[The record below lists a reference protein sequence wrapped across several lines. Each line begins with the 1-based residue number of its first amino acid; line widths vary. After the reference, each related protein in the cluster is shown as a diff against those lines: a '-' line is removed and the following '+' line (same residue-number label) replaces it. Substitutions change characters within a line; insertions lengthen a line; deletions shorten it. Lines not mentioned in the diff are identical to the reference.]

1 MRPVFAFAFVP
12 APPMLQAFALL
23 LLCQLAGDAFARVSG
38 LPLPGA
44 VVGLVLLL
52 AGLLALGRVPQGLGR
67 CADGLL
73 PHMMLLFMPSV
84 AGVMLHFERVAREWQ
99 PFLIAS
105 VAGTVITLAVTAV
118 TLRWLL
124 RRFGH
129 AVQDA
134 PDAAPGPAAAAGR
147 GAAP

>member
-1 MRPVFAFAFVP
+1 
-12 APPMLQAFALL
+12 MLQAFALL
-23 LLCQLAGDAFARVSG
+23 LLCQLAGDAFARLSG

-52 AGLLALGRVPQGLGR
+52 AGLLALGRVPQGLGQ
-67 CADGLL
+67 CADSLL

-105 VAGTVITLAVTAV
+105 VAGTVITLAVTAI

-124 RRFGH
+124 RRWGH
-129 AVQDA
+129 AVQDS
-134 PDAAPGPAAAAGR
+134 PDAVPGAAAAGQ
-147 GAAP
+147 GAAS

>member
-1 MRPVFAFAFVP
+1 
-12 APPMLQAFALL
+12 MLQAFALL
-23 LLCQLAGDAFARVSG
+23 LLCQLAGDAFARLSG

-52 AGLLALGRVPQGLGR
+52 AGLLALGRVPQGLGQ
-67 CADGLL
+67 CADNLL

-124 RRFGH
+124 RRAGY
-129 AVQDA
+129 ALQEGPDA
-134 PDAAPGPAAAAGR
+134 PPAAMAAGPE
-147 GAAP
+147 AAR

>member
-1 MRPVFAFAFVP
+1 
-12 APPMLQAFALL
+12 MLQAFALL
-23 LLCQLAGDAFARVSG
+23 LLCQLAGDAVTRLCG

-44 VVGLVLLL
+44 VLGLIFLLL
-52 AGLLALGRVPQGLGR
+52 GLLALGRVPQALGE
-67 CADGLL
+67 CADKLL

-105 VAGTVITLAVTAV
+105 VAGSVITLAVTAL

-124 RRFGH
+124 RRMGH
-129 AVQDA
+129 A
-134 PDAAPGPAAAAGR
+134 AAHEGPAAT
-147 GAAP
+147 APQEAR